1 MSKASDSILRI
12 PIVAAHEKLGL
23 SPNEISAY
31 GFLIGLAAAGLT
43 AAGYVTLGMIAL
55 AFSQMAEWRAGT
67 ISSRRR
73 GTVLKWCMTA

>member
-31 GFLIGLAAAGLT
+31 GFLIGLAALWDAALAQSGT
-43 AAGYVTLGMIAL
+43 AA
-55 AFSQMAEWRAGT
+55 
-67 ISSRRR
+67 
-73 GTVLKWCMTA
+73 